1 MAADRI
7 TKETADLIAIPPLTI
22 EVQKVK
28 FILNQ
33 KKVQENIKNVPL
45 NEPLMESIKK
55 HGIMSPMLIMNNY
68 WPIAGSQRIRALWEL
83 IKTEEDGYAYKDIK
97 VELHRF
103 DKDWWN
109 MYLLWPDKEFVNTAL
124 AVWFQ
129 TVELAWKSKVY
140 EFTKDD
146 SGVEMTEFEKL
157 GDELKGWKHKSSQ
170 KTTD

>member
-55 HGIMSPMLIMNNY
+55 HGIMSPMLTMNNY

-83 IKTEEDGYAYKDIK
+83 IKTEEDGYTYKDIK
-97 VELHRF
+97 IELHRF

-146 SGVEMTEFEKL
+146 S
-157 GDELKGWKHKSSQ
+157 
-170 KTTD
+170 